1 MINAS
6 RTDKAKT
13 FRDLH
18 AGKSLLILPN
28 VWDPLGA
35 ALLEELGYPAVAT
48 ASASIA
54 YTHGVA
60 DGENLKLSDLLILRK
75 KIVAAVHIP
84 VTADIES
91 GYAHSEEELREN
103 INQILEAGIVGVNI
117 EDYDLKNKMLYPV
130 EVQCKRLRTVRRT
143 AEAAGIPLYIN
154 ARTDVYVK
162 GTEWVSA
169 GKKWEETRNRG
180 MAYLKAG
187 ADGIYPITMNREQ
200 DIKKLVTALS
210 CPVNILAIP
219 GIPDLKRL
227 TQIGVARLSTGPG
240 FLKIAVRA
248 MKRAA
253 LQLLNGEGLTTITE
267 NEITSEYLKKLVSH
281 AG

>member
-1 MINAS
+1 MVKESQIN
-6 RTDKAKT
+6 KAKT

-18 AGKSLLILPN
+18 SGKSLLILPN

-48 ASASIA
+48 ASASIS

-60 DGENLKLSDLLILRK
+60 DGENLKFSDLLILLK
-75 KIVAAVHIP
+75 KIAAAVHIP

-91 GYAHSEEELREN
+91 GYAHSVEELREN
-103 INQILEAGIVGVNI
+103 IDQILEAGIAGVNI
-117 EDYDLKNKMLYPV
+117 EDYDLKNKTLYPV
-130 EVQCKRLRTVRRT
+130 EVQCRRLRAVRER

-162 GTEWVSA
+162 GTEWLSA
-169 GKKWEETRNRG
+169 GEKWEETRNRG
-180 MAYLKAG
+180 MAYLEAG
-187 ADGIYPITMNREQ
+187 ADGIYPITMNREE
-200 DIKKLVTALS
+200 DIEKLVTALS

-219 GIPDLKRL
+219 GIPDFKRL
-227 TQIGVARLSTGPG
+227 TQMGVARLSTGPG
-240 FLKIAVRA
+240 FLKIAVCA
-248 MKRAA
+248 MKQAA
-253 LQLLNGEGLTTITE
+253 LQLLNGEGLTTITD
-267 NEITSEYLKKLVSH
+267 NEITSEYLKRLVSH

>member
-1 MINAS
+1 MTKASQINN
-6 RTDKAKT
+6 AKI
-13 FRDLH
+13 FRELH
-18 AGKSLLILPN
+18 SGKSLLILPN

-35 ALLEELGYPAVAT
+35 ALLEELGYPAAAT

-60 DGENLKLSDLLILRK
+60 DGENLAFSDLLILLK
-75 KIVAAVHIP
+75 KIVAGVHIP

-91 GYAHSEEELREN
+91 GYAHSQEELREN
-103 INQILEAGIVGVNI
+103 IHRILEAGIVGINI

-143 AEAAGIPLYIN
+143 AEATGIPLYIN
-154 ARTDVYVK
+154 ARTDVYLK

-169 GKKWEETRNRG
+169 GEKWEETRKRG
-180 MAYLKAG
+180 MAYLEAG
-187 ADGIYPITMNREQ
+187 ADGIYPITMNGEQ
-200 DIKKLVTALS
+200 DIEKLVTALS

-227 TQIGVARLSTGPG
+227 KQMGVARLSTGPG

-248 MKRAA
+248 MKQAA
-253 LQLLNGEGLTTITE
+253 LQLLNGEGLTSITG
-267 NEITSEYLKKLVSH
+267 NEINNEYLKKLVSH